1 MSWQPPLLNRQ
12 LETTMP
18 TAHLRRCAV
27 GALLAL
33 ASVLASA
40 ADLTVSAASS
50 LTNAFKELGPAFEAQ
65 NPGTSVIFNFGA
77 SDALVAQIFKG
88 APADVFAS
96 ADQETM
102 DRADAQ
108 KLLTAGTRRDFVA
121 NTLVMIVPAD
131 STLGLKAPADLQKP
145 EVKRIAIGNPASVPV
160 GRYTRGSL
168 EKTKLWAALEPKS
181 VFAQNVRQALD
192 YVARGEV
199 EAGFVY
205 ATDAAI
211 MKGKVKVVS
220 TVLTETAIRYPIA
233 SVAGSPNPD
242 AARKFISFV
251 LTPEAQTVLARY
263 GFGKP

>member
-1 MSWQPPLLNRQ
+1 MFLAR
-12 LETTMP
+12 
-18 TAHLRRCAV
+18 LRLHAITV
-27 GALLAL
+27 LLAVVPL
-33 ASVLASA
+33 AVSA
-40 ADLTVSAASS
+40 ADLTVSAAAS
-50 LTNAFKELGPAFEAQ
+50 LTNAFRELGPLFEAQ
-65 NPGTSVIFNFGA
+65 NSGTNLVFNFGS
-77 SDALVAQIFKG
+77 SDALLAQITKG

-96 ADQETM
+96 ADQETL
-102 DRADAQ
+102 DRAEAQ
-108 KLLTAGTRRDFVA
+108 KLLTAGSRRNFVA
-121 NTLVMIVPAD
+121 NTLVLIVPGD

-160 GRYTRGSL
+160 GRYAKGSL
-168 EKTKLWAALEPKS
+168 EAAKLWAAVELKA

-211 MKGKVKVVS
+211 MKDKVKVVT
-220 TVLTETAIRYPIA
+220 TVPTETVISYPIA

-242 AARKFISFV
+242 AARKFLDFV
-251 LTPEAQTVLARY
+251 LTPPAQTVLARY